1 MLDTCQKFAVAKVY
15 SFSLLLGG
23 CKGVADIL
31 DAIYDPVEAYGVLFC
46 WFYRQKKKGKKKE
59 YNFKK

>member
-23 CKGVADIL
+23 CKGVADIPV
-31 DAIYDPVEAYGVLFC
+31 AIYDPVEAYGILFC
-46 WFYRQKKKGKKKE
+46 RFYRQK
-59 YNFKK
+59 NRILL